1 MAAMNVSLT
10 PELDRFVRDAVEGGR
25 YASSSEVVRDALRLL
40 QDRRRRDD
48 IRLDALRE
56 EVRIGLESGPA
67 APLDMA
73 RVRARARAELD
84 RQRAGTGA
92 D

>member
-25 YASSSEVVRDALRLL
+25 YLSSSEVVRDALRLL
-40 QDRRRRDD
+40 QDRQRQDD
-48 IRLDALRE
+48 IKLEALRE
-56 EVRIGLESGPA
+56 EIRLGLGSGPA

-84 RQRAGTGA
+84 RQRLGHS